1 MDKINYPKGVI
12 IMKRR
17 WFKLIFISLITLL
30 FVGGITGSIYYYIQ
44 YKNVKNEQVNKEKE
58 IKKLVT
64 QVGKLILL
72 PQDESPTVAT
82 VIDKDKLKNEAF
94 FQKSEN
100 QDKVLIY
107 TKWQKAILYRPSINL
122 IINVAPINSIET
134 DEGTKEE

>member
-1 MDKINYPKGVI
+1 
-12 IMKRR
+12 MKRR